1 MWEEIFS
8 QATANGIWA
17 VLFVALLFFILQDSA
32 KREKKYQETISKL
45 NQHLD
50 CVEDIKDEIKEIRT
64 TLVKREKAKE

>member
-17 VLFVALLFFILQDSA
+17 MLFVGLLFFILSDSA
-32 KREKKYQETISKL
+32 RREKKYQETIAKL
-45 NQHLD
+45 NTHLD

-64 TLVKREKAKE
+64 SLIKKGGVKS